1 MEENNE
7 IQQWFCIGCTS
18 PQRELKVRD
27 DVRRYGLEAFV
38 PLQYEVK
45 RQRRQEQRALVP
57 AISGLMFA
65 KGTLDEIK
73 EYISHSHF
81 TVYIKKSTFSNKED
95 YLTVPTKAMDNF
107 IAVTVNHE
115 ANISYFKPE
124 EIKLQAGDKIRVK
137 GGIYDGKEGVIMRI
151 KGKRNKHLVV
161 QIPGLLVAAVEMTP
175 DLIELTSAGSAMGQV
190 PGSSSAVKS
199 AKGQVPGSQRSLH
212 SGRDD
217 KSARG
222 QVPGRFER
230 PSKNVDLDKKYLYDT
245 AHRLLFEITNKYKE
259 DQEYYLL
266 MSELKRCRARLVTF
280 KGFTPATEAEL
291 ALPMYMAAV
300 LLDEDIEPSR
310 ERLEKA
316 IARLKDTSKLKAK
329 CQEMM
334 SALAAARGQVPGS
347 ESDARYLSP
356 GSSDVISTPSVM
368 SSVVERSAL
377 PLGSAKT
384 SHEISPCASLSRDDN
399 EG

>member
-38 PLQYEVK
+38 PLKYEVK

-175 DLIELTSAGSAMGQV
+175 DLIELTSAGSAR
-190 PGSSSAVKS
+190 
-199 AKGQVPGSQRSLH
+199 GQVPGSQRSLH

-300 LLDEDIEPSR
+300 LLNEDIEPSR

-334 SALAAARGQVPGS
+334 SALAPARGQVPGS

-356 GSSDVISTPSVM
+356 GRIKD
-368 SSVVERSAL
+368 
-377 PLGSAKT
+377 
-384 SHEISPCASLSRDDN
+384 
-399 EG
+399 

>member
-1 MEENNE
+1 MEENND
-7 IQQWFCIGCTS
+7 IQQWFCLGCTS

-95 YLTVPTKAMDNF
+95 YLTVPTKAMENF

-124 EIKLQAGDKIRVK
+124 EIKLQTGDKIRVK

-175 DLIELTSAGSAMGQV
+175 ELIELTSAGSAR
-190 PGSSSAVKS
+190 
-199 AKGQVPGSQRSLH
+199 GQVPGSQRSLH

-217 KSARG
+217 KASARG

-316 IARLKDTSKLKAK
+316 IARLKDSSKLKAK

-334 SALAAARGQVPGS
+334 SALAPARGQVPG
-347 ESDARYLSP
+347 RT
-356 GSSDVISTPSVM
+356 DVISTPSVM

-377 PLGSAKT
+377 PLGLSKT
-384 SHEISPCASLSRDDN
+384 SHEISPCASCVPSVASEQSSSALSRDDN

>member
-18 PQRELKVRD
+18 PKRELKVRD

-38 PLQYEVK
+38 PLKYEAK
-45 RQRRQEQRALVP
+45 KIRRQEQRALVP

-95 YLTVPTKAMDNF
+95 YLTVPTKAMENF

-175 DLIELTSAGSAMGQV
+175 ELIELT
-190 PGSSSAVKS
+190 
-199 AKGQVPGSQRSLH
+199 
-212 SGRDD
+212 
-217 KSARG
+217 SARG

-300 LLDEDIEPSR
+300 LLNEDIEPSR

-334 SALAAARGQVPGS
+334 
-347 ESDARYLSP
+347 
-356 GSSDVISTPSVM
+356 
-368 SSVVERSAL
+368 
-377 PLGSAKT
+377 
-384 SHEISPCASLSRDDN
+384 EILNIKD
-399 EG
+399 

>member
-1 MEENNE
+1 MEENND
-7 IQQWFCIGCTS
+7 IQQWFCLGCTS

-95 YLTVPTKAMDNF
+95 YLTVPTKAMENF

-137 GGIYDGKEGVIMRI
+137 GGLYDGKEGVIMRI

-175 DLIELTSAGSAMGQV
+175 ELIELTSASARGPV
-190 PGSSSAVKS
+190 PGSSSADKS

-217 KSARG
+217 NKMNSDDIR
-222 QVPGRFER
+222 ER
-230 PSKNVDLDKKYLYDT
+230 QSKNVDLDKKYLYDT

-300 LLDEDIEPSR
+300 LLNEDIEPSR

-334 SALAAARGQVPGS
+334 
-347 ESDARYLSP
+347 
-356 GSSDVISTPSVM
+356 
-368 SSVVERSAL
+368 ERL
-377 PLGSAKT
+377 NIKHL
-384 SHEISPCASLSRDDN
+384 
-399 EG
+399 

>member
-1 MEENNE
+1 MEENND
-7 IQQWFCIGCTS
+7 IQQWFCLGCTS

-38 PLQYEVK
+38 PLKYEVK
-45 RQRRQEQRALVP
+45 KRRHQEQRTLVP
-57 AISGLMFA
+57 AIAGLMFA
-65 KGTLDEIK
+65 KGTLEELKD
-73 EYISHSHF
+73 YVSRSQF
-81 TVYIKKSTFSNKED
+81 TVYLRKSTFSNKED

-115 ANISYFKPE
+115 AHISYFRPE
-124 EIKLQAGDKIRVK
+124 EIKLQTGDKIRVK

-161 QIPGLLVAAVEMTP
+161 QIPGLLAAAVEMTP
-175 DLIELTSAGSAMGQV
+175 DLIELTDA
-190 PGSSSAVKS
+190 P
-199 AKGQVPGSQRSLH
+199 AKGQVPGSESDAKRSLH

-217 KSARG
+217 KGGDRDDIN
-222 QVPGRFER
+222 EK

-245 AHRLLFEITNKYKE
+245 AHRLLFDITNKYKE

-291 ALPMYMAAV
+291 ALPMFMAAV
-300 LLDEDIEPSR
+300 LLDEGIPEAK

-316 IARLKDTSKLKAK
+316 TARLKDSSKLKAK
-329 CQEMM
+329 CLDIMR
-334 SALAAARGQVPGS
+334 SLDKP
-347 ESDARYLSP
+347 
-356 GSSDVISTPSVM
+356 VISTE
-368 SSVVERSAL
+368 VERSLDVA
-377 PLGSAKT
+377 
-384 SHEISPCASLSRDDN
+384 RDDN
-399 EG
+399 KD